1 MGSETK
7 PMFRTPEWKQLA
19 DRRALDIV
27 DLRRVGADIRITA
40 RLKD

>member
-1 MGSETK
+1 
-7 PMFRTPEWKQLA
+7 MFRTPDRKRLA
-19 DRRALDIV
+19 DRRALDIL